1 MLFLKNSSI
10 IFLILISPIAHST
23 VLEETINPAI
33 QKVQINGTMDVEL
46 NSYANIN
53 NYKVTYEGEKNSTV
67 TVENKNGIL
76 YVQSNGVFSSKPHL
90 KIDLV
95 NSPLEYSANGVG
107 ESVLY
112 INSETNFNITLNGVN
127 KAKLIGKS
135 DSIHFTLQGTSTIDV
150 VDYSAK
156 AFQGDLNG
164 ISSVYIKETAPFT
177 FQKSGISNIHYK

>member
-1 MLFLKNSSI
+1 MLRLI
-10 IFLILISPIAHST
+10 TLLILSISIVNAET
-23 VLEETINPAI
+23 LENNIPSSVRDI
-33 QKVQINGTMDVEL
+33 KINGTVDVEL
-46 NSYANIN
+46 NTNTKTN
-53 NYKVTYEGEKNSTV
+53 HFKVAYEGEKNSTV

-150 VDYSAK
+150 ADYSAN